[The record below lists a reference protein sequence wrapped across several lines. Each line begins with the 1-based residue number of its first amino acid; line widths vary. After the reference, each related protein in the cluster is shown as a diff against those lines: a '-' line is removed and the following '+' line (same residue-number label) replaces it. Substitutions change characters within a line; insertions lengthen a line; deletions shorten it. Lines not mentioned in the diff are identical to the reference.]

1 MYMYIFFRRILM
13 KKIILATVIGVF
25 MSMIALT
32 DSHEENTVVI
42 PEKSVKRMLPVLF
55 TTVQKW
61 QRRRIM
67 EIPL

>member
-1 MYMYIFFRRILM
+1 M

-42 PEKSVKRMLPVLF
+42 PAKISKEDAAGAIYNIIIAISSNCD
-55 TTVQKW
+55 W
-61 QRRRIM
+61 
-67 EIPL
+67 